1 MTMPDDELVQTVDLS
16 AWFGDDAEASAA
28 VVAAVDAQCRRLGFL
43 RITGHGIPDELVQ
56 RMLHVTSAFF
66 DLPEAEKQSYVL
78 DDKARNRGYASYGSE
93 ALAYSLGVDAKPDM
107 FEAFN
112 VGVEV
117 ADYADPYYAAE
128 AHRMFASNVWPERPE
143 AMRPVWLEYFNA
155 CKGLSEV
162 LMRIFALGLRMPEDY
177 LVERTGKA
185 PSVMR
190 ANNYQRRDGHAEPE
204 VGQMRMGAHSDYGAC
219 TILLADRVPG
229 LQIVGPD
236 GHWHDVLPEPGT
248 LLVNLG
254 DLLAEWTNDRWR
266 STLHRVVPP
275 PAGTEGAMRRR
286 SIAYFH
292 EADYDALVTVMPTC
306 VSADEPAKYEPV
318 TAGDHLMNKLMGPR
332 TLQKSAAD
340 QTALGE
346 RVAAVAGPGGH

>member
-1 MTMPDDELVQTVDLS
+1 MTSGDNDLVRTVDLGG
-16 AWFGDDAEASAA
+16 WFGSDAVARARVVAEVDAE
-28 VVAAVDAQCRRLGFL
+28 CRRLGFL
-43 RITGHGIPDELVQ
+43 RITGHGISSELCE
-56 RMLHVTSAFF
+56 RMLSVTSAFF
-66 DLPEAEKQSYVL
+66 DLSENEKHRYLL

-112 VGVEV
+112 CGVEV
-117 ADYADPYYAAE
+117 VDYADPYYAAE
-128 AHRMFASNVWPERPE
+128 QHRMFASNVWPQQPE

-155 CKGLSEV
+155 CKMLSEV
-162 LMRIFALGLRMPEDY
+162 LMRIFAEGLGMPERY
-177 LVERTGKA
+177 LLDRTSRA

-190 ANNYQRRDGHAEPE
+190 ANNYQRRDGQAEPE

-236 GHWHDVLPEPGT
+236 GQWHDVLPEPGT
-248 LLVNLG
+248 LLINLG

-275 PAGTEGAMRRR
+275 PVGTSGPVRRR

-306 VSADEPAKYEPV
+306 ISADIPAKYEPV
-318 TAGDHLMNKLMGPR
+318 TAGDHLMKKLMGPR
-332 TLQKSAAD
+332 TMQKSAAD
-340 QTALGE
+340 QTSLGD
-346 RVAAVAGPGGH
+346 RAAAITPLAQ